1 MRDLVEFV
9 AKALA
14 SEPDQVRVEE
24 RAEGATITL
33 VLSAADVDLG
43 RMIGRQGRTAKALRT
58 LVAAGAKAEGS
69 RILFEIED

>member
-14 SEPDQVRVEE
+14 SEPDEVRVEE
-24 RAEGATITL
+24 RAEGATTTL
-33 VLSAADVDLG
+33 VLSVAEVDLG

-58 LVAAGAKAEGS
+58 LVAAGSKAAGS
-69 RILFEIED
+69 RILLEIED